1 MYLCIGKVDSLWV
14 NPYRTRLT
22 VNGRTYE
29 ITKEGERYYLVTLSG
44 NKYELRNFSIDKF
57 TLVMLV
63 NADLSEYFNMCE
75 KVDGLE

>member
-1 MYLCIGKVDSLWV
+1 MYLCIGKVDSLWI

-29 ITKEGERYYLVTLSG
+29 IVKEGERHYLVTLSG
-44 NKYELRNFSIDKF
+44 NKYELRNFSIDKI

-63 NADLSEYFNMCE
+63 NADLSEYFNTCE

>member
-1 MYLCIGKVDSLWV
+1 MYLCIGKVDSLWI

-63 NADLSEYFNMCE
+63 NADLSEYFNTCE